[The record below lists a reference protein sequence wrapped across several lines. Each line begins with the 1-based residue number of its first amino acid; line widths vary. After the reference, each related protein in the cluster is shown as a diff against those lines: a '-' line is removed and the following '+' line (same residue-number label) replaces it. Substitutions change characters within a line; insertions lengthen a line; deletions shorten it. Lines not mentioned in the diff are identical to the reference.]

1 MNHQLTLAT
10 DIPIQMELIE
20 VRDFLQDEKI
30 IEKKEKKKITN
41 PFHKTLTKFLKM
53 KDFVHGII
61 EKNYHLSLKVQS
73 HCHKAIEIEKKLKE
87 IRTNTS
93 NQQEIITVSG
103 DEIRQQSKLR
113 NFAGLFYL
121 LVQDP
126 KYLGNLFRYIK
137 SVQAEKILQILL
149 TCLFPNH
156 GDETEEVLLMRV
168 VDIALRN
175 EFEDSTG
182 TDTLLRSNTNITKLL
197 YSYTKREPC
206 QQYIHKILSVP
217 LAQVLTDTD
226 LNISLNPIHIYKEL
240 YPEKSG
246 ERISDNTAYDD
257 EKVNE
262 IINERTERLLQIF
275 DDLLE
280 FIVEKPENV
289 PLGLRLICQKIRFF
303 VKEYYPECNE
313 ETIATFVSAFFFLR
327 YLNPSLVTPT
337 ALGIFQDH
345 DPFAKTSSKSN
356 RIKTNLLV
364 VGKFLQTLSNM
375 STFGKKE
382 KLFLK
387 VPENYIQ
394 NARSRLLKFLDKLCD
409 IEDPRPDPELD
420 KYMLLSKSDL
430 EINITLNDIYFV
442 HECLHEH
449 LDKFKTVNKDPIVV
463 AVESLGGVHEQLK
476 RQDNCEITLNL
487 LECLNLSA
495 KIVNPEASE
504 IYTETILLLVTLN
517 EKVFGDKNE
526 EEIEKGDLIETLWDI
541 EVQLEEE
548 RDEFGE
554 IPEKTIR
561 NVRKVIGN
569 INRLLKQN
577 KIQKKKNFFKLR
589 TKVKIYLNEK
599 ESILDRIQGEIE
611 LLNLA
616 RKNLK
621 KYRDYI
627 IGLEEEFVKYIEKN
641 DIVDEQSKKNKN
653 KNKNINEQTL
663 TTRMLGIPPQRNIY
677 KYLPTELEQSGV
689 VTKFAFDNSQKEN
702 MFFLITIYPE
712 DEFQIG
718 LYNSEIQVP
727 IYEKDIT
734 MKKLLQKKEKSKL
747 DLHLGESL
755 HMNILPLMVLLS
767 EIE

>member
-1 MNHQLTLAT
+1 
-10 DIPIQMELIE
+10 MELIE
-20 VRDFLQDEKI
+20 R
-30 IEKKEKKKITN
+30 
-41 PFHKTLTKFLKM
+41 
-53 KDFVHGII
+53 
-61 EKNYHLSLKVQS
+61 NYS
-73 HCHKAIEIEKKLKE
+73 
-87 IRTNTS
+87 
-93 NQQEIITVSG
+93 
-103 DEIRQQSKLR
+103 
-113 NFAGLFYL
+113 GLFYL

-137 SVQAEKILQILL
+137 SVQAEKLLQILL
-149 TCLFPNH
+149 TCLYPNH
-156 GDETEEVLLMRV
+156 GDETEEVLLMRI

-226 LNISLNPIHIYKEL
+226 LNISLNPIHIYKENNG
-240 YPEKSG
+240 S
-246 ERISDNTAYDD
+246 
-257 EKVNE
+257 
-262 IINERTERLLQIF
+262 
-275 DDLLE
+275 
-280 FIVEKPENV
+280 
-289 PLGLRLICQKIRFF
+289 ICFCLF
-303 VKEYYPECNE
+303 L
-313 ETIATFVSAFFFLR
+313 LR
-327 YLNPSLVTPT
+327 YLNPSLVTQT

-345 DPFAKTSSKSN
+345 DPFAKTTSKSN

-375 STFGKKE
+375 VKFGKKE

-387 VPENYIQ
+387 VPENYIE
-394 NARSRLLKFLDKLCD
+394 NARSRLLKFLDQLCD

-463 AVESLGGVHEQLK
+463 AVESLGEVREQLK

-517 EKVFGDKNE
+517 EKVFKDKTE
-526 EEIEKGDLIETLWDI
+526 EQVEKGDLIETLWNI
-541 EVQLEEE
+541 EVDLEEE
-548 RDEFGE
+548 RDENGE

-561 NVRKVIGN
+561 SNS
-569 INRLLKQN
+569 
-577 KIQKKKNFFKLR
+577 
-589 TKVKIYLNEK
+589 VKIYLNEK
-599 ESILDRIQGEIE
+599 ERILDRIQDEIE
-611 LLNLA
+611 LLNLV

-627 IGLEEEFVKYIEKN
+627 INLNDEFVKYIEKN
-641 DIVDEQSKKNKN
+641 DIQDSQSKKNKS
-653 KNKNINEQTL
+653 KNKSTNKQIL
-663 TTRMLGIPPQRNIY
+663 ITRMLGIPPQRNIY
-677 KYLPTELEQSGV
+677 KYLPSELEQSGV
-689 VTKFAFDNSQKEN
+689 VTKCNFDNNQKEN
-702 MFFLITIYPE
+702 MFFLITVYPE

-718 LYNSEIQVP
+718 LYNSEMQVP

-734 MKKLLQKKEKSKL
+734 MKRLLQKKEKSKL
-747 DLHLGESL
+747 DLHLGELL
-755 HMNILPLMVLLS
+755 HMNILPLMALLS